1 MYRTLPYFIGKALSE
16 VPLVGLFNSIFGAIL
31 YKLTGLSRMAG
42 KFGRFIGL
50 LATHGLASE
59 ATGLVVGAISP
70 NSDVALALFPAI
82 LVLNIIFDG
91 KNISDES
98 VPRLL
103 RWIPKISLIRWGF
116 EGLCLNEFEGL
127 EFETSGPR
135 RGPVAKTGAD
145 ALSRFGLGTNSLG
158 TVVQAQLAIT
168 LFGWVLSFLGL
179 TLTGQKYM
187 VMQEPKDEEKTK

>member
-16 VPLVGLFNSIFGAIL
+16 IPLTFFFNCVFGTIL
-31 YKLTGLSRMAG
+31 YQLTGLSKMAG
-42 KFGRFIGL
+42 KFRRFLGL

-70 NSDVALALFPAI
+70 NSDVALALFPAV

-91 KNISDES
+91 KNISGES
-98 VPRLL
+98 VPKLL
-103 RWIPKISLIRWGF
+103 RWVPKISLIRWGF

-127 EFETSGPR
+127 TFEASGPR

-145 ALSRFGLGTNSLG
+145 ALDRFGLGTNTLG
-158 TVVQAQLAIT
+158 DVVRAQLAIT
-168 LFGWVLSFLGL
+168 LAGWILSYLGL
-179 TLTGQKYM
+179 TLTRQKFV
-187 VMQEPKDEEKTK
+187 VMEEPVTEKS